1 MALCGISLFYKAED
15 CSWHCFVYG
24 YLLCRYV
31 YNIFVIC
38 LFLERREKDL
48 DDVDHD
54 AIAHRLRQD
63 VVSVVM
69 FLLGKKSVRFMI
81 IMYMVVNGF
90 IILSCSLNKL
100 ESFRKRLLIW

>member
-15 CSWHCFVYG
+15 CSWHCFICG

-69 FLLGKKSVRFMI
+69 FLLGKKISKIHDNNVHGSEWLYYF
-81 IMYMVVNGF
+81 V
-90 IILSCSLNKL
+90 L
-100 ESFRKRLLIW
+100 